1 LPGPFVYPKRR
12 LVITLENII
21 MRFGGLHAVDD
32 VSFAISKGEIT
43 GLIGPN
49 GAGKT
54 TLFNIIAGR
63 LFPTSGRVLLEGEDI
78 TTLAPHE
85 RARLGLART
94 FQIPHEFGA
103 LTVLENLMVAGE
115 TSQGESA
122 FNAVLR
128 RSLFAREERAVYER
142 ARDTLDFLEL
152 THVRN
157 EKAGNLSGGQ
167 KKLLELARSLMGEP
181 RLILLDEIGAGIN
194 RTLLAKIAEKIRRL
208 NAERGYTFCLI
219 EHDLDY
225 VSRLCGDVIVMAQ
238 GKVLTRGSI
247 EDVRHD
253 ERVIE
258 AYFGGGKYEVGA

>member
-1 LPGPFVYPKRR
+1 M
-12 LVITLENII
+12 ITLENII

-32 VSFAISKGEIT
+32 VSFGIARGEIT

-63 LFPTSGRVLLEGEDI
+63 LVPSSGRVLLEGEDI
-78 TTLAPHE
+78 TSLPPHE
-85 RARLGLART
+85 RSRKGLART

-103 LTVLENLMVAGE
+103 LTVIENLMVAGD
-115 TSQGESA
+115 SRQGENA

-128 RSLFAREERAVYER
+128 RSLFRREEREVFER

-152 THVRN
+152 GHVKG

-167 KKLLELARSLMGEP
+167 KKLLELGRTLMREP

-194 RTLLAKIAEKIRRL
+194 RTLLGKIAEKIKRL

-225 VSRLCGDVIVMAQ
+225 VSRLCSDVIVMAQ
-238 GKVLTRGSI
+238 GRVLTRGTI
-247 EDVRHD
+247 DAVRHD

-258 AYFGGGKYEVGA
+258 AYFGGGKYEVGT

>member
-1 LPGPFVYPKRR
+1 
-12 LVITLENII
+12 VIALENII
-21 MRFGGLHAVDD
+21 MRFGGLAAVDD
-32 VSFAISKGEIT
+32 VSFAIAKGGIT

-54 TLFNIIAGR
+54 TLFNIVAGR
-63 LFPTSGRVLLEGEDI
+63 FFPTSGRVLLEGQDI
-78 TTLAPHE
+78 TRLAPHE

-94 FQIPHEFGA
+94 FQIPHEFGG
-103 LTVLENLMVAGE
+103 LTVLENLMVAGD
-115 TSQGESA
+115 THQGENPL
-122 FNAVLR
+122 NAVLR
-128 RSLFAREERAVYER
+128 RSLYLREERAAYER

-152 THVRN
+152 KHVKS

-167 KKLLELARSLMGEP
+167 KKLLELGRSLMREP

-194 RTLLAKIAEKIRRL
+194 RTLLGKIAEKIKLL

-225 VSRLCGDVIVMAQ
+225 VSRLCDDVIVMTQ
-238 GKVLTRGSI
+238 GRVLTRGSI
-247 EDVRHD
+247 EAVRQD

-258 AYFGGGKYEVGA
+258 AYFGGGKYEVGT

>member
-1 LPGPFVYPKRR
+1 M
-12 LVITLENII
+12 INLENII
-21 MRFGGLHAVDD
+21 MRFGGLHAVDN
-32 VSFAISKGEIT
+32 VSFGITKGGIT

-78 TTLAPHE
+78 TDLAPHE
-85 RARLGLART
+85 RSRKGLART
-94 FQIPHEFGA
+94 FQIPHEFSG
-103 LTVLENLMVAGE
+103 LTVIENLMVAGD
-115 TSQGESA
+115 TSQGENP

-128 RSLFAREERAVYER
+128 RGLFLREERAVYER

-152 THVRN
+152 KHVKH

-167 KKLLELARSLMGEP
+167 KKLLELGRTLMREP
-181 RLILLDEIGAGIN
+181 HLILLDEIGAGIN
-194 RTLLAKIAEKIRRL
+194 RTLLGKIAEKIKRL
-208 NAERGYTFCLI
+208 NEERGFTFCLI

-238 GKVLTRGSI
+238 GSVLTRGTI
-247 EDVRHD
+247 DEVRHD

-258 AYFGGGKYEVGA
+258 AYFGGGKYEAGV

>member
-1 LPGPFVYPKRR
+1 M
-12 LVITLENII
+12 ITVENII
-21 MRFGGLHAVDD
+21 MRFGGLRAVDD
-32 VSFAISKGEIT
+32 VSFGISKGEIT

-63 LFPTSGRVLLEGEDI
+63 LLPTSGRVLLEGEDI
-78 TTLAPHE
+78 TALAPHE

-103 LTVLENLMVAGE
+103 LTVIENLMVAGD
-115 TSQGESA
+115 SKAGENV

-128 RSLFAREERAVYER
+128 RSLFRREERALFER

-152 THVRN
+152 GQVKN

-167 KKLLELARSLMGEP
+167 KKLLELGRTLMREP

-194 RTLLAKIAEKIRRL
+194 RTLLGKIAEKIKRL
-208 NAERGYTFCLI
+208 NAERGFTFCLI

-225 VSRLCGDVIVMAQ
+225 VSRLCSDVIVMAQ
-238 GKVLTRGSI
+238 GSILMRGSI
-247 EDVRHD
+247 DEVRHD
-253 ERVIE
+253 ERVVE
-258 AYFGGGKYEVGA
+258 AYFGGGKYETGT

>member
-1 LPGPFVYPKRR
+1 
-12 LVITLENII
+12 VITLEDIV
-21 MRFGGLHAVDD
+21 MRFGGLAAVDK
-32 VSFAISKGEIT
+32 VSFAIGKGEIT

-78 TTLAPHE
+78 TFLAPHE
-85 RARLGLART
+85 RARKGLART

-103 LTVLENLMVAGE
+103 LTVIENLMVAGD
-115 TSQGESA
+115 TRLGENV
-122 FNAVLR
+122 FNAILR
-128 RSLFAREERAVYER
+128 RGIFLREERAVYER

-152 THVRN
+152 SHVRS

-167 KKLLELARSLMGEP
+167 KKLLELGRSLMGEP

-194 RTLLAKIAEKIRRL
+194 RTLLGKVAEKIKRL
-208 NAERGYTFCLI
+208 NEERGLTFCLI
-219 EHDLDY
+219 ENDLDY
-225 VSRLCGDVIVMAQ
+225 VSRLCGDVIVMVQ
-238 GKVLTRGSI
+238 GAVLTRGTVD
-247 EDVRHD
+247 EVRHD

>member
-1 LPGPFVYPKRR
+1 
-12 LVITLENII
+12 VITLENIT

-32 VSFAISKGEIT
+32 VSFGINKGEIT

-78 TTLAPHE
+78 TGLPPHE
-85 RARLGLART
+85 RARKGLART

-103 LTVLENLMVAGE
+103 LTVLENLMVSGD

-128 RSLFAREERAVYER
+128 RSLFRREERAVYER
-142 ARDTLDFLEL
+142 ACDTLDFLEL
-152 THVRN
+152 AHVKT

-167 KKLLELARSLMGEP
+167 KKLLELGRSLMREP
-181 RLILLDEIGAGIN
+181 TLILLDEIGAGIN
-194 RTLLAKIAEKIRRL
+194 RTLLVRIAEMIARL
-208 NAERGYTFCLI
+208 NVERGLSFCLI
-219 EHDLDY
+219 EHDLAY
-225 VSRLCGDVIVMAQ
+225 VQRLCSDVIVMAE
-238 GKVLTRGSI
+238 GRVLTRGTV
-247 EDVRHD
+247 EEVRQD

-258 AYFGGGKYEVGA
+258 AYFGGGKYEERA

>member
-1 LPGPFVYPKRR
+1 
-12 LVITLENII
+12 VITLENII

-32 VSFAISKGEIT
+32 VSFGINKGEIT

-63 LFPTSGRVLLEGEDI
+63 LFPTSGRVLLEAEDI
-78 TTLAPHE
+78 TRLPPHE
-85 RARLGLART
+85 RSRKGLART

-103 LTVLENLMVAGE
+103 LTVLENLMVSGD
-115 TSQGESA
+115 TRQGENA

-128 RSLFAREERAVYER
+128 RSLFRREERAVYER
-142 ARDTLDFLEL
+142 ARDTLDLLEL
-152 THVRN
+152 RHVQN

-167 KKLLELARSLMGEP
+167 KKLLELGRTLMREP
-181 RLILLDEIGAGIN
+181 TLILLDEIGAGIN
-194 RTLLAKIAEKIRRL
+194 RTLLGKLAEKIKLL

-225 VSRLCGDVIVMAQ
+225 VSRLCSDVIVMAQ
-238 GKVLTRGSI
+238 GKVLTRGTI
-247 EDVRHD
+247 EEVRHD

>member
-1 LPGPFVYPKRR
+1 
-12 LVITLENII
+12 VITLENIV
-21 MRFGGLHAVDD
+21 MRFGGLAAVDD
-32 VSFAISKGEIT
+32 VSFALDRGVIT

-54 TLFNIIAGR
+54 TLFNIMAGR
-63 LFPTSGRVLLEGEDI
+63 LLPTSGRVLLEGSDI
-78 TTLAPHE
+78 TRLPPHE

-103 LTVLENLMVAGE
+103 LTVLENLMVAGD
-115 TSQGESA
+115 SPLGENY

-128 RSLFAREERAVYER
+128 RSRFLREERAVYER

-152 THVRN
+152 AHVAKER
-157 EKAGNLSGGQ
+157 AGNLSGGQ
-167 KKLLELARSLMGEP
+167 KKLLELGRTLMREP
-181 RLILLDEIGAGIN
+181 HLILLDEIGAGIN
-194 RTLLAKIAEKIRRL
+194 RTLLGKIAEKIKRL

-225 VSRLCGDVIVMAQ
+225 VSRLCGDVIVMTQ
-238 GKVLTRGSI
+238 GRVLTRGTV
-247 EDVRHD
+247 DQVRHD

-258 AYFGGGKYEVGA
+258 AYFGGGKYEVGT